1 MTVNQAK
8 VRQQSDP
15 FAKSLFMFNFRLGL
29 LTAPCLAL
37 EALRIKGQGK
47 QASPSE
53 GERGVRAVAAVS
65 EATVAAATSRSK

>member
-15 FAKSLFMFNFRLGL
+15 FAKSLFRFNFRLGL
-29 LTAPCLAL
+29 LTAQCLAL

-47 QASPSE
+47 QTIPSE
-53 GERGVRAVAAVS
+53 GECGVRAVAAVS
-65 EATVAAATSRSK
+65 EARVAAATLRSR